1 MHEGVV
7 ATPAHSARDLAG
19 AVFPNVAS
27 LEALGAYASRLN
39 HIPAAG
45 GVPGLECAT
54 LLDCV
59 EVHILT
65 ESTTP
70 IPISRF
76 FGFMRVF
83 IFGRVCHQQRGKP
96 DMGCGCRESASI
108 CGGAPAT

>member
-45 GVPGLECAT
+45 GVPSLECVT

-59 EVHILT
+59 EVHIFT

-70 IPISRF
+70 IPVERF
-76 FGFMRVF
+76 FRSMRVF
-83 IFGRVCHQQRGKP
+83 FLGRVSPQQRGKP
-96 DMGCGCRESASI
+96 DTRCGRRETASI

>member
-1 MHEGVV
+1 M
-7 ATPAHSARDLAG
+7 ATPTHSARDLAG

-83 IFGRVCHQQRGKP
+83 FLGRVSPQQRGKP
-96 DMGCGCRESASI
+96 DTRCGRRETASV

>member
-1 MHEGVV
+1 M

-45 GVPGLECAT
+45 RVSGLECFA

-59 EVHILT
+59 EVRVFT
-65 ESTTP
+65 EPTTP
-70 IPISRF
+70 IL
-76 FGFMRVF
+76 V
-83 IFGRVCHQQRGKP
+83 
-96 DMGCGCRESASI
+96 D
-108 CGGAPAT
+108 